1 MMSKMK
7 ELLEDIKDELRL
19 GVLSD
24 VGIARKFDVPL
35 NWVTIAWEQLCSEE
49 DQKEYPTGP

>member
-24 VGIARKFDVPL
+24 AGIARKFDVPL